1 MAQFQTVVPHQLGRS
16 AARARL
22 EQVLPR
28 MAAGFG
34 DQLRDLHG
42 AWHDHELHYGFTAV
56 GFKITGQII
65 VEEAAARV
73 HCQLPMAAMLF
84 RGRIEQ
90 EIRLHLGAALRD
102 PGDDRSKPQL

>member
-1 MAQFQTVVPHQLGRS
+1 MAQFQTVVPHQLGRA

-28 MAAGFG
+28 LAAGFG
-34 DQLRDLHG
+34 DQLSDLQG
-42 AWHDHELHYGFTAV
+42 AWHGHELHYGFTAV
-56 GFKITGQII
+56 GFKITGQIV

-73 HCQLPMAAMLF
+73 HCQLPMAALLF

-90 EIRLHLGAALRD
+90 EIRVHLSAALRGSAESESD
-102 PGDDRSKPQL
+102 PHS